1 MADQPW
7 EQQGAA
13 GWQTALSSTAAVV
26 NVSPT
31 CVLLWTQI
39 CPASHSQYSNSI
51 SYMKWNSSAFSRA
64 ARGPFFLNPPSVRY
78 VLWLLKET
86 ATFKPRI

>member
-31 CVLLWTQI
+31 CSGHRSVLLLIPNTQI
-39 CPASHSQYSNSI
+39 VFPTWNEIPLHSAGQLGVL
-51 SYMKWNSSAFSRA
+51 SS
-64 ARGPFFLNPPSVRY
+64 LIPPSVRY

-86 ATFKPRI
+86 ATFKPSI